1 MDPSEDDLLMIPG
14 PTNLPDAVRQAL
26 AQPSIYHRGERA
38 AEVLAN
44 CTEGLKPLFGTEG
57 DVLILTSSGTGGL
70 EAAVTN
76 FLSPGDRVLCVE
88 AGKFGERMG
97 DIAESFGARV
107 SHCRFAY
114 GQAADPQVVRD
125 DLERGDFRALLCTYN
140 ETSTGV
146 MQDVAALAEVAREAG
161 CLVMV
166 DCISCLGGVP
176 VLMDEWGLDVVVAG
190 SQKCLMLPPG
200 LAFVA
205 VRPGSWAA
213 AEAARMPR
221 YYFDLPK
228 AVESLRKGQTPY
240 TPNTS
245 LLVALEASL
254 RLIEGEG
261 LGNVFARHRAM
272 ANAVRAAMGAARLEL
287 FADPK
292 HASDTVTAGRS
303 PCDCSGSRQGVDSVE
318 LVQTVWER
326 HRVLISGGQGDLK
339 GRIFRIGHMGMVQ
352 LPDVLRT
359 LDAVADGLEQLG
371 CACDAAR
378 MKQAAEEAA
387 RGG

>member
-14 PTNLPDAVRQAL
+14 PTNLPDTVRQAL
-26 AQPSIYHRGERA
+26 AQPGIYHRGARA
-38 AEVLAN
+38 AELMAA

-88 AGKFGERMG
+88 AGKFGERLG

-107 SHCRFAY
+107 SRCRFAY
-114 GQAADPQVVRD
+114 GQAADPQLVQD
-125 DLERGDFRALLCTYN
+125 DLARGDFRALLCVHN

-146 MQDVAALAEVAREAG
+146 MHDVAALAEVAHEAG
-161 CLVMV
+161 CLVIA
-166 DCISCLGGVP
+166 DCVSCLGGVP

-221 YYFDLPK
+221 YYFDLRK
-228 AVESLRKGQTPY
+228 ALESSEKGQTPY
-240 TPNTS
+240 TPNVS
-245 LLVALEASL
+245 LLMALGASL
-254 RLIEGEG
+254 QLIEGEG
-261 LGNVFARHRAM
+261 LTNVFARHRVM
-272 ANAVRAAMGAARLEL
+272 ANAVRAAMTTARLEL
-287 FADPK
+287 FADPEY
-292 HASDTVTAGRS
+292 ASDTVTAVRS
-303 PCDCSGSRQGVDSVE
+303 PEGVDSVE
-318 LVQTVWER
+318 LVRTVWEG

-352 LPDVLRT
+352 LPHVLRT
-359 LDAVADGLEQLG
+359 IEAVAEGLGELG
-371 CACDAAR
+371 HGCDAAR
-378 MKQAAEEAA
+378 MKHAAREAA
-387 RGG
+387 HGG